1 MFIVDMDWSVESS
14 IITLHLNVDI
24 IVPKVEDYYLRFPI
38 KNIDN
43 IPDYNENIN
52 YLFLLRRQNIPNEF
66 NSFVNRNFVFKVMI
80 SMFNLQNDYLAY
92 TIRKMTNDEGV
103 VGAVVKRSPAYEHYN
118 IHSDDTPIHK

>member
-1 MFIVDMDWSVESS
+1 MGCSNYS
-14 IITLHLNVDI
+14 NV
-24 IVPKVEDYYLRFPI
+24 
-38 KNIDN
+38 
-43 IPDYNENIN
+43 
-52 YLFLLRRQNIPNEF
+52 LLYFFYDQGRQNIPNEF